1 MSTYSQL
8 KKIIPSDQALA
19 NKAVEASLQQ
29 VKNIFDAALPI
40 LSLAVYNLESNKG
53 LPLINALT
61 VPLPADVTAF
71 YTAYATGTGTDGTL
85 LLADVI
91 GTAAGWVHN
100 TELPIATSVISTLT
114 SAGALTSLT
123 NSTTG
128 VFTIMQNTNAGL
140 YTTVV
145 SVGPP
150 EVISIDIP
158 FGLPGAGTYSSY
170 NDAYNQGLIPAA
182 YGLIASIV
190 AAHPTVVA
198 QSTVAFSTMA
208 AQLVR
213 ENTNLA
219 QVPIVFSQVT
229 PGIPP
234 STLVDNLK
242 SYGRDI
248 VEGGAAYILEALATM
263 ATRGGQAVVSTM
275 REGRNLAR
283 LSAAGIS
290 TDILV
295 SDVGIEPPAPLSS
308 GNYTVDQAI
317 AQVII

>member
-19 NKAVEASLQQ
+19 NKAIEASLQQ

-40 LSLAVYNLESNKG
+40 LSIAVYNLESNKG

-61 VPLPADVTAF
+61 VALPADVAAF
-71 YTAYATGTGTDGTL
+71 YATYATGTGTDGTL
-85 LLADVI
+85 LLADVM

-100 TELPIATSVISTLT
+100 TELPIATSVVSIL
-114 SAGALTSLT
+114 SASGALTSLT

-128 VFTIMQNTNAGL
+128 VYTVMQNTNAGL
-140 YTTVV
+140 YTTDV
-145 SVGPP
+145 SPG
-150 EVISIDIP
+150 VISIDIP
-158 FGLPGAGTYSSY
+158 FGLPGAGSYETYD
-170 NDAYNQGLIPAA
+170 DAYNQGLIPAA
-182 YGLIASIV
+182 YSLIAAIV
-190 AAHPTVVA
+190 AAHPVVVA
-198 QSTVAFSTMA
+198 QSTVAFSIMA

-213 ENTNLA
+213 EKTNLA
-219 QVPIVFSQVT
+219 QVPISFSQVT

-234 STLVDNLK
+234 LPLVDNLK
-242 SYGRDI
+242 SYGLDGAK
-248 VEGGAAYILEALATM
+248 GGAAYILEALAIM

-283 LSAAGIS
+283 LSAAGIE

-295 SDVGIEPPAPLSS
+295 SDVGLEPPAPLSS
-308 GNYTVDQAI
+308 GNYSVDQAI
-317 AQVII
+317 AQIII

>member
-1 MSTYSQL
+1 MSTYSRL

-19 NKAVEASLQQ
+19 NKAIEASLQQ

-40 LSLAVYNLESNKG
+40 LSIAVYNLESNKG

-61 VPLPADVTAF
+61 VALPADVAAF
-71 YTAYATGTGTDGTL
+71 YATYATGTGTDGTL

-91 GTAAGWVHN
+91 GTAAGWIHN
-100 TELPIATSVISTLT
+100 TELPIATSVVSTLT
-114 SAGALTSLT
+114 AAGALTSLT

-128 VFTIMQNTNAGL
+128 VYTVMQNTNAGL
-140 YTTVV
+140 YTTDV
-145 SVGPP
+145 SPG
-150 EVISIDIP
+150 VISIDIP
-158 FGLPGAGTYSSY
+158 FGLPGAGSYETYD
-170 NDAYNQGLIPAA
+170 DAYNQGLIPAA
-182 YGLIASIV
+182 YSLIAAIV
-190 AAHPTVVA
+190 AAHPAVVA

-213 ENTNLA
+213 EKTNLA
-219 QVPIVFSQVT
+219 QVPISFSQVT

-234 STLVDNLK
+234 LPLVDNLK
-242 SYGRDI
+242 AYGLDGAN
-248 VEGGAAYILEALATM
+248 GGAAYLLEALATM

-283 LSAAGIS
+283 LSEAGIV

-295 SDVGIEPPAPLSS
+295 SDVGLEPPAPLSS
-308 GNYTVDQAI
+308 GNYSVDQAI
-317 AQVII
+317 AQIII

>member
-1 MSTYSQL
+1 MSTYSRL
-8 KKIIPSDQALA
+8 KKIIPPDQALA
-19 NKAVEASLQQ
+19 NKAIEASLQQ

-40 LSLAVYNLESNKG
+40 LSIAVYNLESNKG

-61 VPLPADVTAF
+61 VALPADVAAF
-71 YTAYATGTGTDGTL
+71 YSTYATGTGTDGTL
-85 LLADVI
+85 LLADVM

-100 TELPIATSVISTLT
+100 TELPIATSVVSTLAA
-114 SAGALTSLT
+114 AGALTSLT

-128 VFTIMQNTNAGL
+128 VYTVMQNTNAGL

-158 FGLPGAGTYSSY
+158 PGLPGAGTYESY
-170 NDAYNQGLIPAA
+170 DDAYNQGLIPAA
-182 YGLIASIV
+182 YGLIAAIV
-190 AAHPTVVA
+190 AANTVVVA

-219 QVPIVFSQVT
+219 QVPISFSQVT

-234 STLVDNLK
+234 LPLVDNLK
-242 SYGRDI
+242 SYGLDGAK
-248 VEGGAAYILEALATM
+248 GGAAYLLEALATM

-283 LSAAGIS
+283 LSEAGIV

-308 GNYTVDQAI
+308 GNYSVDQAI
-317 AQVII
+317 AQIII

>member
-19 NKAVEASLQQ
+19 NKAIEASLQQ

-40 LSLAVYNLESNKG
+40 LSIAIYNLESNKG

-61 VPLPADVTAF
+61 VALPADVAAF
-71 YTAYATGTGTDGTL
+71 YSTYATGTGTDGTL

-100 TELPIATSVISTLT
+100 TELPIATSVVSTLT
-114 SAGALTSLT
+114 AAGALTSLT

-128 VFTIMQNTNAGL
+128 VYTVMQNTNAGL
-140 YTTVV
+140 YTTDI
-145 SVGPP
+145 SPG
-150 EVISIDIP
+150 VISIDIP
-158 FGLPGAGTYSSY
+158 IGLPGAGTYESY
-170 NDAYNQGLIPAA
+170 DDAYNQGLIPAA
-182 YGLIASIV
+182 YGLIAAIV
-190 AAHPTVVA
+190 AANTVVVA
-198 QSTVAFSTMA
+198 QSTVAFSIMA

-219 QVPIVFSQVT
+219 HVPISFSQVT

-234 STLVDNLK
+234 LPLVDNLK
-242 SYGRDI
+242 SYGLDGAK
-248 VEGGAAYILEALATM
+248 GGAAYLLEALATM

-283 LSAAGIS
+283 LSEAGIV

-295 SDVGIEPPAPLSS
+295 SDVGLEPPAPLSS

-317 AQVII
+317 AQIII